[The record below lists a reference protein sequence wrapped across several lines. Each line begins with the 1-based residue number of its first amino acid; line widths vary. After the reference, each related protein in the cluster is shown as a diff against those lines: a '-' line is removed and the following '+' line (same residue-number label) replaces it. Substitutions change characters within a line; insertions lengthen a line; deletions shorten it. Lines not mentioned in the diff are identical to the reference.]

1 MSFISMEFELP
12 LVSCIF
18 LILLCW
24 VYFSKRKISLVE
36 NKMYEVILIFS
47 LMASIF
53 DTILHFICSVV
64 PFDIVNSIYYSFFNN
79 MNRIISTLLVGNFTF
94 LFIYILLISY
104 KRLRDNP
111 KKLICI
117 GISFVIVYY
126 IISLFTNIVL
136 KNYNYATNVTGS
148 TITLGYITVA
158 LLLTLTIIFSIINFK
173 KDKRYYSIFM
183 ILLMLLMLY
192 FCSIIFK
199 GLIIYDLIMA
209 LLCYI
214 MFFSIENPDVKM
226 LTEMT
231 LARDQAEKANKA
243 KSDFIS
249 SMSHEIRTPLNAIV
263 GLSEDIGTYKGRVP
277 NEVIED
283 VEDIQNASQTLL
295 EIVGNIL
302 DINKIEAEK
311 LEIVD
316 MPYNFKD
323 ELISLCK
330 VTTTR
335 IGEKPVQ
342 FKLEIAE
349 DIPYEVIGDKI
360 HVKQI
365 VNNLLSNAIK
375 YTDKG
380 LITLSAKCI
389 NQDDICNLIIT
400 CKDTGKGIKAD
411 HINRL
416 FSKFDRLDVERN
428 TTVEGTG
435 LGLAITK
442 SLVEM
447 MGGKINVQSQFGVG
461 SIFMV
466 QIPQKISKLSSPVS
480 EKELLN
486 TSELLKQRENRIIE
500 ISNSFVNNTIN
511 SNNTDN
517 STGYGHKKILIV
529 DDNNLNIK
537 VAKRA
542 LSSFDFELDECYDG
556 TECLDKINSGNTYDL
571 ILMDIMM
578 PNMSGE
584 TALEKLKE
592 NKDFN
597 TPVIALTADAVAGAK
612 EKYLSEGFVDYIAKP
627 FSRDQIK
634 EKLDKI
640 FNK

>member
-1 MSFISMEFELP
+1 MF
-12 LVSCIF
+12 F
-18 LILLCW
+18 L
-24 VYFSKRKISLVE
+24 
-36 NKMYEVILIFS
+36 
-47 LMASIF
+47 
-53 DTILHFICSVV
+53 SV
-64 PFDIVNSIYYSFFNN
+64 
-79 MNRIISTLLVGNFTF
+79 
-94 LFIYILLISY
+94 
-104 KRLRDNP
+104 
-111 KKLICI
+111 
-117 GISFVIVYY
+117 
-126 IISLFTNIVL
+126 
-136 KNYNYATNVTGS
+136 
-148 TITLGYITVA
+148 
-158 LLLTLTIIFSIINFK
+158 
-173 KDKRYYSIFM
+173 
-183 ILLMLLMLY
+183 
-192 FCSIIFK
+192 
-199 GLIIYDLIMA
+199 LIM
-209 LLCYI
+209 YHT
-214 MFFSIENPDVKM
+214 IENPDVKM

-231 LARDQAEKANKA
+231 LARDQAEKANRA
-243 KSDFIS
+243 KSDFLS

-263 GLSEDIGTYKGRVP
+263 GLSEDNLTYIDKLP
-277 NEVIED
+277 PEV
-283 VEDIQNASQTLL
+283 VENSKDIVNASQTLL

-302 DINKIEAEK
+302 DINKIEADK
-311 LEIVD
+311 MEIVEN
-316 MPYNFKD
+316 PYNFKE

-380 LITLSAKCI
+380 SIELSIKCI
-389 NQDDICNLIIT
+389 NDMQNNISSIIIT

-466 QIPQKISKLSSPVS
+466 QIPQKISKLSPPIS
-480 EKELLN
+480 EEELLN
-486 TSELLKQRENRIIE
+486 TSELLKQKENRIIE
-500 ISNSFVNNTIN
+500 ISNSFVNSTSNGSN
-511 SNNTDN
+511 NNTDN
-517 STGYGHKKILIV
+517 STDNSTEYGHKKILIV
-529 DDNNLNIK
+529 DDNKLNIK
-537 VAKRA
+537 VAIRA
-542 LSSFDFELDECYDG
+542 LKDFNFEIDECYDG

-597 TPVIALTADAVAGAK
+597 TPVIALTADAIAGAK

-627 FSRDQIK
+627 FSREGIK

-640 FNK
+640 IVEEEKTIKKEIEIKEEEMKTNEGIIYLKENNIDVDHGIELLGDMEMYNETMNIFYDGLEERINKIVKYKEEKDMENYAIEVHGLKSDCKYLGIMSLADIAYQHELKSKEKDIEYVYNNYKTLMDEIVRVSIVVKKYLGK

>member
-1 MSFISMEFELP
+1 MN
-12 LVSCIF
+12 
-18 LILLCW
+18 LILPI
-24 VYFSKRKISLVE
+24 YSLF
-36 NKMYEVILIFS
+36 L
-47 LMASIF
+47 L
-53 DTILHFICSVV
+53 
-64 PFDIVNSIYYSFFNN
+64 
-79 MNRIISTLLVGNFTF
+79 TLL
-94 LFIYILLISY
+94 L
-104 KRLRDNP
+104 
-111 KKLICI
+111 
-117 GISFVIVYY
+117 IVYY
-126 IISLFTNIVL
+126 SKARLKNDETKLYSYLLVISVFNIIFNIVGIYLGYNNGSINFLYILNHLDLPLYFWWISLLFVYLLYVYLSYQKEKLYFIIKKICIVINVLFTIVSMFLPFEVVINESAGFATGTCVNFVYMVCGIYLVLCIVL
-136 KNYNYATNVTGS
+136 AF
-148 TITLGYITVA
+148 L
-158 LLLTLTIIFSIINFK
+158 IIFKDNFK
-173 KDKRYYSIFM
+173 KTIPIFAF
-183 ILLMLLMLY
+183 LLLGSSAVLVQK
-192 FCSIIFK
+192 IIPS
-199 GLIIYDLIMA
+199 LIIIPSVIVFIELIM
-209 LLCYI
+209 Y
-214 MFFSIENPDVKM
+214 FTIENPDVKM

-277 NEVIED
+277 DEVIED

-316 MPYNFKD
+316 VPYNFKD

-389 NQDDICNLIIT
+389 NQDDICSLIIT

-447 MGGKINVQSQFGVG
+447 MGGKINVQSQFGIG

-466 QIPQKISKLSSPVS
+466 QIPQKISKLSPPVS

-511 SNNTDN
+511 NNNTDN

-584 TALEKLKE
+584 VALEKLKE
-592 NKDFN
+592 NKGFN
-597 TPVIALTADAVAGAK
+597 TPVIALTADAIAGAK